1 MEDSTAAR
9 GERAQGANGILSAGW
24 DNPRGGGRAGGR
36 LKLGIKLTIGEIDG
50 GDVVSFEDMREF
62 LVAYSE
68 YKQQINFTNQDGE
81 DQVLLGRRG
90 LVHSS
95 TQLMVTDEVYESK
108 RWVDLTGEELMQGL
122 KRFAGNDMQQ
132 ANDEDFLARYS
143 AC

>member
-1 MEDSTAAR
+1 M
-9 GERAQGANGILSAGW
+9 
-24 DNPRGGGRAGGR
+24 
-36 LKLGIKLTIGEIDG
+36 G

-68 YKQQINFTNQDGE
+68 YEQQINFTNQDGE

-143 AC
+143 VC